1 MSRRWVRPLG
11 WVIGVVGLLLVG
23 FAGGQLLFPRTVVA
37 PDQVAAIEEPSTVAV
52 AAAVMPDLLGLTSDV
67 VARVLADSGVSSA
80 VETKSAPAA
89 GPEGV
94 VTEQSPAPGD
104 EVVGDITVTLSEA
117 VDTPELIGKQ
127 LSEAR
132 QLVESLGAV
141 VQVTRGC

>member
-67 VARVLADSGVSSA
+67 VARVLADSA
-80 VETKSAPAA
+80 
-89 GPEGV
+89 
-94 VTEQSPAPGD
+94 
-104 EVVGDITVTLSEA
+104 
-117 VDTPELIGKQ
+117 
-127 LSEAR
+127 
-132 QLVESLGAV
+132 
-141 VQVTRGC
+141 